1 MPFTADAARPSLRAP
16 ARRRLPAARLPPSH
30 REHLLLTLIGVLAA
44 VALVALFAVGLYNRR
59 VGLRLRAQ
67 NAWSDIDVQ
76 LKRRADLVPN
86 LVETV
91 RGYAAHERETLDAVT
106 AARTRAVAAQD
117 APPHERA
124 QAEAGLTAAL
134 RGLTVAV
141 EAYPQLQA
149 SGGFRDL
156 QGQLAQI
163 EDAVQNARRYY
174 NAVVR
179 DLNTAILT
187 VPGNLLAGPMGFAPR
202 EFFEAAAGER
212 EVPRVGF

>member
-1 MPFTADAARPSLRAP
+1 M
-16 ARRRLPAARLPPSH
+16 
-30 REHLLLTLIGVLAA
+30 LIGLLV
-44 VALVALFAVGLYNRR
+44 VVIVLVALYVILYNRLVSLR
-59 VGLRLRAQ
+59 VRAE

-91 RGYAAHERETLDAVT
+91 KGYAAHERGTLDAVT
-106 AARTRAVAAQD
+106 KARTNAVAAQS
-117 APPHERA
+117 AGPAARA
-124 QAEAGLTAAL
+124 QAEGEPTTAL

-156 QGQLAQI
+156 QAQLATI
-163 EDAVQNARRYY
+163 EDSVQNSRRYY

-179 DLNTAILT
+179 DLNTAIST
-187 VPGNLLAGPMGFAPR
+187 IPSNIVAGPMGYHEM
-202 EFFEAAAGER
+202 EFFEATASER
-212 EVPRVGF
+212 ELPKVSF

>member
-1 MPFTADAARPSLRAP
+1 M
-16 ARRRLPAARLPPSH
+16 
-30 REHLLLTLIGVLAA
+30 LIGLLIVVIVL
-44 VALVALFAVGLYNRR
+44 VLLFVSLYNRLVSLR
-59 VGLRLRAQ
+59 VRAE

-86 LVETV
+86 LVSTV
-91 RGYAAHERETLDAVT
+91 KGYAAHESGTLNAVT
-106 AARTRAVAAQD
+106 QARTRAVAAQS
-117 APPHERA
+117 AGPATRA
-124 QAEAGLTAAL
+124 QAEGELTTAL

-156 QGQLAQI
+156 QAQLATI
-163 EDAVQNARRYY
+163 EEAVQSSRRYY

-179 DLNTAILT
+179 DLNTAIST
-187 VPGNLLAGPMGFAPR
+187 IPSNLVAGPMGYHEL

-212 EVPRVGF
+212 ELPKVTF

>member
-1 MPFTADAARPSLRAP
+1 MIILLIVVVVLVLLFAFIYNRLVSLR
-16 ARRRLPAARLPPSH
+16 
-30 REHLLLTLIGVLAA
+30 V
-44 VALVALFAVGLYNRR
+44 
-59 VGLRLRAQ
+59 RAQ

-91 RGYAAHERETLDAVT
+91 KGYAAHERGTLDAVT
-106 AARTRAVAAQD
+106 QARTKAVAAQS
-117 APPHERA
+117 AGPAVRA
-124 QAEAGLTAAL
+124 QAEGELTTAL

-156 QGQLAQI
+156 QAQLATI
-163 EDAVQNARRYY
+163 EEALQNSRRYY

-179 DLNTAILT
+179 DLNTAIST
-187 VPGNLLAGPMGFAPR
+187 IPSNMVAGPMGYHEL
-202 EFFEAAAGER
+202 EFFEASADER
-212 EVPRVGF
+212 QLPKVSF

>member
-1 MPFTADAARPSLRAP
+1 MLIGLLIVVIVLVLFFVSIYNRLVSLRV
-16 ARRRLPAARLPPSH
+16 RS
-30 REHLLLTLIGVLAA
+30 
-44 VALVALFAVGLYNRR
+44 
-59 VGLRLRAQ
+59 Q

-86 LVETV
+86 LVSTV
-91 RGYAAHERETLDAVT
+91 KGYAAHEAGTLNAVT
-106 AARTRAVAAQD
+106 LARTKAVAAQS
-117 APPHERA
+117 AGPAERA
-124 QAEAGLTAAL
+124 QVENELTTAL

-156 QGQLAQI
+156 QAQLATI
-163 EDAVQNARRYY
+163 EEAVQSSRRYY

-179 DLNTAILT
+179 DLNTAIST
-187 VPGNLLAGPMGFAPR
+187 IPSNMVAGPMGYHEL

-212 EVPRVGF
+212 ELPKVAF